1 MMSSGVKLTT
11 IQDLQDICY
20 FINFHV
26 SLIWHPKLT
35 KELCLIFLFTKIKKL
50 GFIRLNSRFNT
61 VEP

>member
-1 MMSSGVKLTT
+1 MMSSDVKLTP

-20 FINFHV
+20 FINFHA

-35 KELCLIFLFTKIKKL
+35 KELGLIFLFTKIQKL

>member
-26 SLIWHPKLT
+26 SLIWHPNLT
-35 KELCLIFLFTKIKKL
+35 KALCLIFLFTKLQKL